1 MSASKKHTN
10 LLVNSTSPYLLQH
23 AHNPVDWYPWSQ
35 EALDLAK
42 EQNRPILLSVGY
54 SACHW
59 CHVMEK
65 ESFENEDTAKLMNE
79 FYVNIKVD
87 REERPD
93 VDEAYMS
100 ATQVMNQGQGGWPM
114 TVFLTPDLKP
124 FFAGTYFPPKDAY
137 GRPGFP
143 TLLSSLAEMW
153 HKDQEKLVSQADTIV
168 NHLNSA
174 NSEKSKV
181 NSNISDN
188 ALSHWNS
195 NFDKRWGGFGQ
206 APKFPNSGAILHLL
220 NDYSVTGNQT
230 SLYSAV
236 KTLDSMFQGGIY
248 DHVGGG
254 FARYSVDEKWLVPHF
269 EKMLYDNAQLMEAY
283 LVGYQLTKNENYL
296 TVISQI
302 LEWLKDE
309 MIDNEG
315 GFYSSMDADSEGVEG
330 KYYVWNPEEI
340 EGVLSENDAKIF
352 NQYYDISKTGNWEG
366 NSIPNVI
373 MKKSSLSTLLKIPES
388 EISSSLEKS
397 RLTIKEHRKSRV
409 APGTDDKIIVSWN
422 GLMISSLAK
431 VSAFLDDKEYFEIAD
446 RAVSFIVDK
455 MSKEDGSLNRVYR
468 DNLSHIGAFAEDYS
482 YFGNALIDMYEAS
495 FDSKYL
501 ELSKK
506 YADILVDKFF
516 NDGYFKQSLSKNMVI
531 NSVNSMDNATP
542 SYNFTSSLLLIRLHY
557 YFGNENYRQIVE
569 TSMEKAGTYINKYPH
584 AHSTAIFVSRYLSE
598 GPHEIA
604 LSSVNGD
611 NSLLKVVREKYLPC
625 KIIGEFSS
633 QLDIPLLKGKNP
645 IAGKSTVY
653 ICKNYTCHEP
663 ITDISSLL
671 NQLPI
676 QVGPSD

>member
-35 EALDLAK
+35 EALDMAK
-42 EQNRPILLSVGY
+42 EQNKPILLSVGY

-143 TLLSSLAEMW
+143 TLLSSLAELC

-168 NHLNSA
+168 NHLNLA
-174 NSEKSKV
+174 NSENSKV

-188 ALSHWNS
+188 AISHWNS

-220 NDYSVTGNQT
+220 NDYNTTGNQT

-269 EKMLYDNAQLMEAY
+269 EKMLYDNAQLMETY
-283 LVGYQLTKNENYL
+283 LVGYQLTKNEDYL

-309 MIDNEG
+309 MIDKDG

-340 EGVLSENDAKIF
+340 ESILSENDAKIF
-352 NQYYDISKTGNWEG
+352 NQYYDISKSGNWEG

-388 EISSSLEKS
+388 DISLSLEKS
-397 RLTIKEHRKSRV
+397 RLAIKKHRKSRI

-468 DNLSHIGAFAEDYS
+468 DNLSHIEAFAEDYS

-501 ELSKK
+501 DLSKK

-557 YFGNENYRQIVE
+557 YFGNENYREIVE
-569 TSMEKAGTYINKYPH
+569 ASMEKAGVYINKYPH
-584 AHSTAIFVSRYLSE
+584 AHSTAIFVNRYLSE

-604 LSSVNGD
+604 LSSIEGD

-625 KIIGEFSS
+625 KIIGESSS
-633 QLDIPLLKGKNP
+633 QFDIPLLKDKGP
-645 IAGKSTVY
+645 LGGKSTAY
-653 ICKNYTCHEP
+653 ICKNYACREP
-663 ITDISSLL
+663 VTDDVALR
-671 NQLPI
+671 NQLH
-676 QVGPSD
+676 

>member
-65 ESFENEDTAKLMNE
+65 ESFENEDTAKLMNK

-296 TVISQI
+296 IVISQI

-455 MSKEDGSLNRVYR
+455 MSKGDGSLNRVYR

-625 KIIGEFSS
+625 KIIGELSS
-633 QLDIPLLKGKNP
+633 QLDIPLKKKKNP

-653 ICKNYTCHEP
+653 ICKNYTCHDP

>member
-35 EALDLAK
+35 EALDMAK
-42 EQNRPILLSVGY
+42 EQNKPILLSVGY

-143 TLLSSLAEMW
+143 TLLSSLAELW
-153 HKDQEKLVSQADTIV
+153 HKDQGKLVSQADTIV

-174 NSEKSKV
+174 NSVNSKV
-181 NSNISDN
+181 NSNISDS

-220 NDYSVTGNQT
+220 NDYNVNGNQT

-283 LVGYQLTKNENYL
+283 LVGYQLTKNEDYL

-309 MIDNEG
+309 MIDKDG

-340 EGVLSENDAKIF
+340 ESILSENDAKIF
-352 NQYYDISKTGNWEG
+352 NQYYDISKSGNWEG

-397 RLTIKEHRKSRV
+397 RLAIKKHRKSRI

-468 DNLSHIGAFAEDYS
+468 DNLSHIDAFAEDYS

-501 ELSKK
+501 DLSKK

-557 YFGNENYRQIVE
+557 YFGNENYREIVE
-569 TSMEKAGTYINKYPH
+569 ASMEKAGTYINKYPH
-584 AHSTAIFVSRYLSE
+584 AHSTAIFVNRYLSE

-611 NSLLKVVREKYLPC
+611 NSLLKVIREKYLPC
-625 KIIGEFSS
+625 KIIGESSS
-633 QLDIPLLKGKNP
+633 QLDIPLLKDKRPLG
-645 IAGKSTVY
+645 GKSTAY
-653 ICKNYTCHEP
+653 ICKNYACREP
-663 ITDISSLL
+663 VTDDVALR
-671 NQLPI
+671 NQL
-676 QVGPSD
+676 D

>member
-10 LLVNSTSPYLLQH
+10 LLINSTSPYLLQH

-42 EQNRPILLSVGY
+42 KLNKPILLSVGY

-65 ESFENEDTAKLMNE
+65 ESFENEEIAKLMNE

-153 HKDQEKLVSQADTIV
+153 HKDQEKLVSQAETIV

-174 NSEKSKV
+174 SNENSKV
-181 NSNISDN
+181 NSNVSNI

-220 NDYSVTGNQT
+220 NDYNVNDNQT

-283 LVGYQLTKNENYL
+283 LVGYQLTKNEDYL

-309 MIDNEG
+309 MIDENG

-330 KYYVWNPEEI
+330 KYYVWKPEEI
-340 EGVLSENDAKIF
+340 EAVLSETDAKIF

-366 NSIPNVI
+366 NSIPNII
-373 MKKSSLSTLLKIPES
+373 MKKSSLSTLLKIPEN
-388 EISSSLEKS
+388 EISSSLEIS
-397 RLTIKEHRKSRV
+397 RLAIKDHRKSRI

-468 DNLSHIGAFAEDYS
+468 DNLSHIDAFAEDYS

-516 NDGYFKQSLSKNMVI
+516 SDGYFKQSLSKNMVI

-557 YFGNENYRQIVE
+557 YYGNENYREIVE
-569 TSMEKAGTYINKYPH
+569 ASMEKAGVYINKYPH
-584 AHSTAIFVSRYLSE
+584 AHSTAIFVNRYLSE

-604 LSSVNGD
+604 LSTVDGD
-611 NSLLKVVREKYLPC
+611 NSLLKVIREKYLPC
-625 KIIGEFSS
+625 KKKTGC
-633 QLDIPLLKGKNP
+633 KGLTYSK
-645 IAGKSTVY
+645 K
-653 ICKNYTCHEP
+653 
-663 ITDISSLL
+663 
-671 NQLPI
+671 
-676 QVGPSD
+676 